1 MPIGRIMN
9 VVIPSL
15 HFQSSVEFYKR
26 ILGFTL
32 VHEDKM
38 CCFVSTGD
46 INISIH
52 PANENTEF
60 YPNGHCIYLD
70 IIVSNIQEAKRY
82 LLENDI
88 NIMKEW
94 KDNNGSFLLIEDPD
108 GNLIEIIEF
117 INRE

>member
-1 MPIGRIMN
+1 MPIGQIMN

-15 HFQSSVEFYKR
+15 HYQSSVKFYKQ

-32 VHEDKM
+32 VHEDEL
-38 CCFVSTGD
+38 CCFVSTGN

-70 IIVSNIQEAKRY
+70 VVVSNIQEGKRY
-82 LLENDI
+82 LLENNI

-94 KDNNGSFLLIEDPD
+94 KDNNGSFLLIQDPD
-108 GNLIEIIEF
+108 GNLIEITEF